1 MYFLVCYET
10 EAVNS
15 VYLSTWV
22 KHSINKSFCF
32 FFLLSEAVIFLLF
45 NDFKELTIDVH
56 KYLDVLL
63 ACQNAL
69 SLGMPASI
77 ISTLSLIVIKELFL
91 VLLWWLFPS
100 GVPVTV
106 CFEHCISKRK
116 PRMDS
121 FSYRL
126 GYIKDFFQQESGC
139 FPQEASVHLV
149 KRCTMGFF
157 FHVLIFCSY
166 VSHTKVWVAN
176 AGSTWCGPVKGGTS
190 ECQRVAHTVQRKKGV
205 SFLGSYDIFH
215 VLFRTKC

>member
-157 FHVLIFCSY
+157 FTCWYFVLMSRTQKCELQTLAQRDVARWREAP
-166 VSHTKVWVAN
+166 VSARGWHIQ
-176 AGSTWCGPVKGGTS
+176 CKGKK
-190 ECQRVAHTVQRKKGV
+190 ECH
-205 SFLGSYDIFH
+205 S
-215 VLFRTKC
+215 